1 MRLDEGAEII
11 SFARVEKDEELEKEL
26 AAEEENIANAP
37 APTVDEEDMPVEK
50 ADAHLDI
57 PEEE

>member
-1 MRLDEGAEII
+1 MKNPMLSVII
-11 SFARVEKDEELEKEL
+11 PAFN
-26 AAEEENIANAP
+26 EEENIANAP

-57 PEEE
+57 PEE